1 MFIMI
6 KRQTAQLALGL
17 IALVYFCTF
26 TACSTTRIVKPLQA
40 KEIMVSADF
49 GGPLIGFGGATIPL
63 PFSSI
68 TGAYG
73 IDSNWTA
80 FVGVH
85 ATAAMYG
92 TGQIDLGAIYR
103 LYQSKKQYI
112 PSISTALSTHLLLD
126 GFEGSFRAYPVVDVN
141 LYWQYLK
148 SGNNYIYF
156 NWSSWF
162 DFWQRANGE
171 PNAKAYRPSFG
182 LGHTFENAKMRYT
195 IEAKYML
202 PGERSDLS
210 PVNYVGI
217 NGRGGIGVYIGVSRK
232 F

>member
-6 KRQTAQLALGL
+6 KRQTTQLCLGL
-17 IALVYFCTF
+17 MALVYLCTF

-40 KEIMVSADF
+40 KEVMVSADF
-49 GGPLIGFGGATIPL
+49 GGPLIGFSGATIPI

-73 IDSNWTA
+73 IDSNLTV
-80 FVGVH
+80 FTGIH
-85 ATAAMYG
+85 TTAALFGVIQM
-92 TGQIDLGAIYR
+92 DLGAIYR
-103 LYQSKKQYI
+103 VYQSKKQYI

-126 GFEGSFRAYPVVDVN
+126 VHKANFKAYPVVDVN

-148 SGNNYIYF
+148 SGNNYIYL

-162 DFWQRANGE
+162 DFWERANGE
-171 PNAKAYRPSFG
+171 PNAKPYRPSFG

-202 PGERSDLS
+202 PGERSGFS
-210 PVNYVGI
+210 PVEYVGI
-217 NGRGGIGVYIGVSRK
+217 NGRGGVGVYIGVSRK